1 MPRSL
6 VMSSTM
12 PTVLTHVCTHSMY
25 SQFAS
30 QVAWLPTQPFP
41 LGWDKLSLPIKPKC
55 SSSSL
60 INIPF
65 PEEGGYCPEL
75 SDPLSSS
82 TWDEYTRNHT
92 SQTHSSCVFCSGH
105 HQACG
110 PLLPFLTWCPWRSV
124 LFRNGRILEHL
135 CLGFSHRNTSTRQNW
150 EACTWWCCLNLALT
164 TD

>member
-1 MPRSL
+1 MRCSL
-6 VMSSTM
+6 VMSSIM
-12 PTVLTHVCTHSMY
+12 PTVPTHVCTHSVHP
-25 SQFAS
+25 QFAS

-65 PEEGGYCPEL
+65 PEEDGYCPKL

-82 TWDEYTRNHT
+82 TPDGYTRNHT
-92 SQTHSSCVFCSGH
+92 SQTHLSCLFCFGH
-105 HQACG
+105 CQACG
-110 PLLPFLTWCPWRSV
+110 PLLPIPTWCPWRV
-124 LFRNGRILEHL
+124 CAIQEWQNFRTLVSRLLWKKHIHQTKLE
-135 CLGFSHRNTSTRQNW
+135 G
-150 EACTWWCCLNLALT
+150 TWQCCLNLALT